1 MSVLRRYIRRQV
13 LAGIMLVLAALL
25 MLFSFFDLIYEL
37 RDLGSDDTRLATVLA
52 FVALSMPGRLYEL
65 FPIAALIGTLFAL
78 AQLVVSSEFAVMR
91 TSGVSMLGIASGPI
105 QVGIGLSLVAFL
117 VGEFVTPISEE
128 AAQRMRLKGTSS
140 VVASSFRSGLWVKDE
155 NSFVNVRRVMHDAT
169 LESIRIYRFDSD
181 YRLMTISQARRGTH
195 VRDNLWRLENVVLTR
210 FEPERT
216 SVERIPEMEWR
227 SVLTPRILSVLL
239 VPPDK
244 MSLFTLFSYV
254 QHLRNNN
261 QDAGRYE
268 IALWNKLIYPIAV
281 LVMMV
286 VALPFSYLNVREGG
300 ISTKIF
306 AGIMLGLAFHVMT
319 RLIGHVGQLAAWPP
333 LLAAVAP
340 TAVFVL
346 LAVGMLRMLERR

>member
-1 MSVLRRYIRRQV
+1 MRVLRRYIRRQV
-13 LAGIMLVLAALL
+13 LSSIVLVLAGLL
-25 MLFSFFDLIYEL
+25 MLFSFFDLIYEM
-37 RDLGSDDTRLATVLA
+37 RDLGATNTRLTTVLA

-78 AQLVVSSEFAVMR
+78 AQMVVSSEFAVMR
-91 TSGVSMLGIASGPI
+91 TSGVSI
-105 QVGIGLSLVAFL
+105 VGIGSGLLQVGLALSLTAFV
-117 VGEFVTPISEE
+117 VGEFITPLSEE
-128 AAQRMRLKGTSS
+128 AAQRMRLQETSS

-155 NSFVNVRRVMHDAT
+155 SSFVNVGRVLHDAT
-169 LESIRIYRFDSD
+169 LEDIRIYRFDGE
-181 YRLMTISQARRGTH
+181 YRLLTISQAHRGTYM
-195 VRDNLWRLENVVLTR
+195 RDNLWRLEDIVLTR
-210 FEPERT
+210 FEPDRT

-239 VPPDK
+239 VPPEK

-261 QDAGRYE
+261 QESGRYE
-268 IALWNKLIYPIAV
+268 IALWNKIIYPIAI

-306 AGIMLGLAFHVMT
+306 AGIMLGLLFHVLT

-340 TAVFVL
+340 TVVFIL
-346 LAVGMLRMLERR
+346 LGVGMIRRLERR

>member
-13 LAGIMLVLAALL
+13 LSSIMLVLAALL

-37 RDLGSDDTRLATVLA
+37 RDLGSGDTRLATVLA

-91 TSGVSMLGIASGPI
+91 TSGVSILGIASGPV
-105 QVGIGLSLVAFL
+105 QVGLALSLASFL

-155 NSFVNVRRVMHDAT
+155 NSFVNVRRVLHDAT
-169 LESIRIYRFDSD
+169 LENIRVYRFDNE

-195 VRDNLWRLENVVLTR
+195 LRDNLWRLENVVLTR
-210 FEPERT
+210 FEPDRT
-216 SVERIPEMEWR
+216 SVERIAEMEWR

-239 VPPDK
+239 VPPEK

-254 QHLRNNN
+254 QHLRDNN
-261 QDAGRYE
+261 QNAGRYE

-333 LLAAVAP
+333 VLAAVAP
-340 TAVFVL
+340 TVVFML
-346 LAVGMLRMLERR
+346 LAVGMIRKLERR

>member
-13 LAGIMLVLAALL
+13 LYSIILVLAGLL

-37 RDLGSDDTRLATVLA
+37 RDLGSNDARLTTVLT

-105 QVGIGLSLVAFL
+105 QVGLGLSLACFL
-117 VGEFVTPISEE
+117 VGEFVTPMSEE
-128 AAQRMRLKGTSS
+128 AAQRMRLKETSS
-140 VVASSFRSGLWVKDE
+140 VVASSFRSGLWVKE
-155 NSFVNVRRVMHDAT
+155 ETSFVNVGRVLHDAT
-169 LESIRIYRFDSD
+169 LQNIRIYRFDSQ
-181 YRLMTISQARRGTH
+181 YQLMTISQAGRGTH
-195 VRDNLWRLENVVLTR
+195 MRDNLWRLEDVVLTR
-210 FEPERT
+210 FEPDRT

-239 VPPDK
+239 VPPEK

-254 QHLRNNN
+254 QHLRNN
-261 QDAGRYE
+261 QQQAGRYE

-281 LVMMV
+281 LVMMM

-333 LLAAVAP
+333 VLAAVAP
-340 TAVFVL
+340 TVVFML
-346 LAVGMLRMLERR
+346 LAVGMLWKLERR